1 MKPAVV
7 VVPATCVER
16 SRLGLF
22 SSRALVP
29 HPLGGAASRSSD
41 DSSGALRGGVR
52 SGLARLSPQR
62 GPTMWLLHLLLTLT
76 IAVLLTSIPCTGYA
90 GGPAGA
96 GGMGHAGGFRVPGT
110 ISASP
115 LLGVSSPFRVPF
127 GSFVRS
133 SLWGSSVVWV
143 ATPQVVVV
151 PVFVQQQVQIPSE
164 APVPDP
170 QFVFPVPTPTPS
182 ASSTSGLHTVIV
194 QRGSKIEVQSFLI
207 GR

>member
-1 MKPAVV
+1 
-7 VVPATCVER
+7 
-16 SRLGLF
+16 
-22 SSRALVP
+22 
-29 HPLGGAASRSSD
+29 
-41 DSSGALRGGVR
+41 
-52 SGLARLSPQR
+52 
-62 GPTMWLLHLLLTLT
+62 MWLLRLLLTLT

-90 GGPAGA
+90 GSRA
-96 GGMGHAGGFRVPGT
+96 GGGGMVHAGGFRVPGT
-110 ISASP
+110 IFASP

-151 PVFVQQQVQIPSE
+151 PVFLQQQVQIPSE
-164 APVPDP
+164 VPVPDP
-170 QFVFPVPTPTPS
+170 QFVFPLPTSTPS

-194 QRGSKIEVQSFLI
+194 QRGSKIEVQSFPI

>member
-1 MKPAVV
+1 MW
-7 VVPATCVER
+7 
-16 SRLGLF
+16 F
-22 SSRALVP
+22 
-29 HPLGGAASRSSD
+29 H
-41 DSSGALRGGVR
+41 LR
-52 SGLARLSPQR
+52 
-62 GPTMWLLHLLLTLT
+62 LTLT
-76 IAVLLTSIPCTGYA
+76 IAVLLTSIPCSGYA

-110 ISASP
+110 VFASP

-143 ATPQVVVV
+143 AATPQVVVV

-182 ASSTSGLHTVIV
+182 ASSTAGLHTVIV
-194 QRGSKIEVQSFLI
+194 QRGSKIEVQSFPI
-207 GR
+207 DR